1 MYQAIIFDMDG
12 VIFDTED
19 FYLERRKQFLD
30 NHGLSIAHM
39 EAKEFIGGNLQ
50 QVWQK
55 LLSQNTVKLDAK
67 VIQEDYEAYK
77 EKHPAPYSDL
87 LFPQVKLILKQLRDK
102 GYKLALASNS
112 QTRDVHRALT
122 SSEIMSYFD
131 LVLGREDVVNAKP
144 NPEIYKKAAQL
155 LEVDKEAILVVED
168 SEKGI
173 AAAKEAG
180 ITVLAIKDYRYGID
194 QSAANGQIDDL
205 SGLLEVLK

>member
-55 LLSQNTVKLDAK
+55 LLSQNTVKLDAE
-67 VIQEDYEAYK
+67 VVQEDYESYK
-77 EKHPAPYSDL
+77 EEHPAPYSEL
-87 LFPQVKLILKQLRDK
+87 LFPQVKLTLKQLRDK

-112 QTRDVHRALT
+112 QTRDVQWALT

-131 LVLGREDVVNAKP
+131 IVLGREDVVNVKP
-144 NPEIYKKAAQL
+144 NPEIYQKAAQL
-155 LEVDKEAILVVED
+155 LEIDKEAILVVED

-194 QSAANGQIDDL
+194 QSAADGQIDNL